1 MKGRGLM
8 VYIELLQADLCSDM
22 LCYNDVFQPA
32 TATEEQKN
40 MYKTVST
47 GELGKS
53 DARKISHGDGRCL
66 L

>member
-1 MKGRGLM
+1 MSVR
-8 VYIELLQADLCSDM
+8 DLCSYM
-22 LCYNDVFQPA
+22 LCYNNVFQPA

-66 L
+66 CFNKQLDVDSF